1 MGTFEFITKQ
11 YDKLL
16 ELTLDHLILVLAA
29 VLTATV
35 VGVALA
41 LLTYQHRRWSNAV
54 MSVQSVFLTIP
65 SFALFGILIGL
76 VGLGFKPAYLALV
89 LYSLLPITR
98 NTIAGLR
105 GVDPAIVDA
114 ARGMGMSRFRILL
127 RIELPLAWPVVIT
140 GMRVSTLLS
149 VGIAAIAA
157 FVNGPGLGE
166 FIVSGL
172 SRIGGATAE
181 ALVISGT
188 IGILILGLLLDIA
201 FLFIGKLTTPR
212 GIRG

>member
-11 YDKLL
+11 YDKIL
-16 ELTLDHLILVLAA
+16 ELTLDHLVLVGSA

-35 VGVALA
+35 IGVVLG
-41 LLTYQHRRWSNAV
+41 LLTYRRPRIARPIV
-54 MSVQSVFLTIP
+54 TVQSVFLTMP
-65 SFALFGILIGL
+65 SLALFGLLIGPL
-76 VGLGFKPAYLALV
+76 GLGFVPSYLALV

-98 NTIAGLR
+98 NTIAGLQ
-105 GVDPAIVDA
+105 GVDPAIVDS
-114 ARGMGMSRFRILL
+114 ARGMGMGRLRVLT
-127 RIELPLAWPVVIT
+127 RIELPLAWPVIIA

-166 FIVSGL
+166 LIVAGL

-181 ALVISGT
+181 AMVWSGT
-188 IGILILGLLLDIA
+188 LAILVLGLSLDALYI
-201 FLFIGKLTTPR
+201 LFGKLTTSR